1 MTVSRF
7 PSVRC
12 PRRTALVLSGLLMA
26 AGAGAV
32 AVPGVAS
39 ASPCQTLQ
47 TAVTVDRGDTGP
59 AVLAVQC
66 TLRLALRPEAAD
78 LAADGVYGPAT
89 ERAVTSLQALEGLR
103 VDGVVGPATYRA
115 LKAAVTAPARPAA
128 RPSVA
133 MGPTLRRGD
142 TGAAV
147 RVLQAALGV
156 TVDGHYGP
164 RTEQAVAGF
173 QGRQGLLVDG
183 IAGPRTRTALARDG
197 VDGF

>member
-7 PSVRC
+7 PFVRR

-26 AGAGAV
+26 AGAGAL

-47 TAVTVDRGDTGP
+47 TAVTVYRGDIGP
-59 AVLAVQC
+59 AVRAVQC

-89 ERAVTSLQALEGLR
+89 ERAVTSLQALQGLR

-115 LKAAVTAPARPAA
+115 LKAAVTAPAPPAA
-128 RPSVA
+128 TPSVA
-133 MGPTLRRGD
+133 KGPTLRRGD
-142 TGAAV
+142 TGTAV
-147 RVLQAALGV
+147 RVLQAALAV
-156 TVDGHYGP
+156 TVDGRYGP

-183 IAGPRTRTALARDG
+183 IAGPRTRAALAYGG